1 MPPRPNS
8 CSSIPIP
15 EQTPLTISSCID
27 VATSKSTETD
37 KHEPPRKRRKVTA
50 KDRATQSDEE
60 RWDDHLTLSR
70 VEVELVFA
78 SDRES
83 PTVGPCSGTVSDSAA
98 VQLRQPVI
106 SHDGGYQC
114 ALYNADGRSLGS
126 YKLQSGM
133 PPETLRVLQAAG
145 SLKPYNKRSS
155 AKAVCE
161 VRRRGQL
168 REGVTYT
175 LHVEVLWRNSKSF
188 DDMRSDG
195 QNDIMVLVAPGEGHY
210 KPEPWSPRVFYD
222 SMHVLPRDGKPAD
235 LDINGLA
242 CQLYPFQ
249 KRAISWLRFREGL
262 GTQGDGVNN
271 NDTISAGDGLPH
283 GFFRTAD
290 ADGRE
295 CFVSHW
301 LGIATTHKSLLKTV
315 KSQLQGGILAEE
327 MGLGKTV
334 ELIALISSHRRPSSL
349 ERCQGADQNLAPSSA
364 TLIISPPSILQQ
376 WISEIKDH
384 APYLRVMVYD
394 GIRATDRD
402 ASDEEMLT
410 RLLDHDIVL
419 TTYGTLAS
427 EIHYS
432 SATPQRNL
440 RHEKKY
446 ERRKSPLVRIDW
458 WRVVLDECQMVE
470 SGVSHAAK
478 VAQLIPRRNAW
489 AVSGTPLKRDA
500 ADLLGLLIF
509 LRLEPY
515 CLSTTSWS
523 RMVLNY
529 QPIFRILFGTIAL
542 RHTKELVRGEIQLPP
557 QKRVVLSIPFTQIE
571 EQHYSTLY
579 QQMCEECGF
588 DKEGQPL
595 NDSWNADSAGVV
607 EKMRTWLTRLRQTCL
622 HPEVGDRN
630 RRALGHNHGPLRTV
644 GEVLQVMIE
653 QNDMA
658 SRTEERTFL
667 LSKLRRGQLLE
678 HANRSEDAL
687 AIWREV
693 LEHVK
698 VTVNDSRQD
707 LRSGEL
713 LSKASNSD
721 NHLEADGA
729 TGRQLIRLRLR
740 SALELEHIATF
751 FIANAYFQIK
761 SDSKMTP
768 VDSESFKELEK
779 LENETY
785 EKAKELR
792 KEMLAETQGRA
803 DSFMDV
809 VSMKASKQEF
819 VKIPNIK
826 LEFSPGGIESR
837 NIMERLDELCESINR
852 QAEILDEWREKMVE
866 LLLLPL
872 VDQEETE
879 LQGDEYENSTK
890 QQDEVY
896 VYMEALRAAVA
907 DRHDAL
913 TGQTNILIRG
923 EMTTAL
929 QQAIRGEGHSP
940 ELMQRLLKLRTRVK
954 PGEKLGSIRSII
966 TELRAIKTTL
976 RGQEERGNSRAIA
989 EIGILNKALE
999 SLQLDI
1005 TAQSKAVVGLEREV
1019 EMFRDTMNARLE
1031 YYRQLQTISD
1041 AVAPYEEESNEDAL
1055 TAAIVKLKETE
1066 VRLQEKTATLKA
1078 RGRYLIHLRAESTTE
1093 DVQRKCII
1101 CQDHFEIG
1109 ALTSCGHSYC
1119 KECLRL
1125 WWNVHRNCPT
1135 CKKHL
1140 SRNDLFQITYKPQE
1154 MTVHEEAQ
1162 SITSDSDSDSATSSI
1177 YSGINS
1183 LTLNQI
1189 KNIDVEGSFG
1199 SKIDT
1204 LARHILWIRENDPGA
1219 KSVIFSQYK
1228 DFLDVLSRAFSTF
1241 KIGFASIEKKNGVE
1255 KFKKDPSIE
1264 CFFLHAKAQSS
1275 GLNLVNATHVFLCEP
1290 LINTALELQAIA
1302 RVHRIGQYQPTTVW
1316 MYLVED
1322 TVEKAIYDISVTR
1335 RLAHIG
1341 RSADSGGTVNLDEDE
1356 IEAANSLALQ
1366 DAPLSKLLTK
1376 GSGGG
1381 EMVDKKDLWNCL
1393 FRQRVASRG
1402 PVVPEEAEREATKFL
1417 GATAAEERRGLA
1429 KER

>member
-1 MPPRPNS
+1 MPRRLCRHAPV
-8 CSSIPIP
+8 PIP
-15 EQTPLTISSCID
+15 ELTPSAISSYLDAVTPQPLEIEVD
-27 VATSKSTETD
+27 
-37 KHEPPRKRRKVTA
+37 EPARKRRKVTL
-50 KDRATQSDEE
+50 KDRATQLEE
-60 RWDDHLTLSR
+60 QRWDDHLTLSR
-70 VEVELVFA
+70 VDVELVFKCTHTA
-78 SDRES
+78 THTGSSSRYTSVSSGIRLRSLES
-83 PTVGPCSGTVSDSAA
+83 
-98 VQLRQPVI
+98 

-114 ALYNADGRSLGS
+114 ELGRTDGRPLGS
-126 YKLQSGM
+126 FKLQSNIA
-133 PPETLRVLQAAG
+133 PEILRVLQAAA
-145 SLKPYNKRSS
+145 SLKSYNKRSS
-155 AKAVCE
+155 AKATCE
-161 VRRRGQL
+161 IRRQDHSQVGS
-168 REGVTYT
+168 TYT
-175 LHVEVLWRNSKSF
+175 LHVEVLWRNSRSF
-188 DDMRSDG
+188 EDLRSDE
-195 QNDIMVLVAPGEGHY
+195 QNDILTLVAPGEGHY
-210 KPEPWSPRVFYD
+210 KPEAWSPQVFYD
-222 SMHVLPRDGKPAD
+222 SVHVPTRDSEPAD
-235 LDINGLA
+235 LNIEGLA

-249 KRAISWLRFREGL
+249 QRAIGWLRFREGL
-262 GTQGDGVNN
+262 NEHGGRATIGDEKSS
-271 NDTISAGDGLPH
+271 DDDALPH

-290 ADGRE
+290 ANGRE

-301 LGIATTHKSLLKTV
+301 LGLVTTHESLLKSV
-315 KSQLQGGILAEE
+315 KSQVQGGILAEE

-334 ELIALISSHRRPSSL
+334 EIIALISSHHRPSFF
-349 ERCQGADQNLAPSSA
+349 EQVQHFDQNLVPSPA

-376 WISEIKDH
+376 WMSEINDH
-384 APYLRVMVYD
+384 APHLRVMIYD
-394 GIRATDRD
+394 GIRATERD
-402 ASDEEMLT
+402 ASDEDMLL

-419 TTYGTLAS
+419 TTYNTLAS

-432 SATPQRNL
+432 SAIPERNL

-446 ERRKSPLVRIDW
+446 ERRKSPLVQLDW

-529 QPIFRILFGTIAL
+529 QPIFRQLFGAIAL

-579 QQMCEECGF
+579 QQMCEECGL

-595 NDSWNADSAGVV
+595 NETWNPDSSATV

-678 HANRSEDAL
+678 HADRSEDAL

-693 LEHVK
+693 LEDVK
-698 VTVNDSRQD
+698 VIVNDSRQD
-707 LRSGEL
+707 LRSAEML
-713 LSKASNSD
+713 MKSAHTND
-721 NHLEADGA
+721 QLEADGA
-729 TGRQLIRLRLR
+729 SGRQLLRLRLR
-740 SALELEHIATF
+740 SALEVEHIATF
-751 FIANAYFQIK
+751 FVANAYFQIK
-761 SDSKMTP
+761 SDSKLTP
-768 VDSESFKELEK
+768 EDSERFKELEK
-779 LENETY
+779 LETETY
-785 EKAKELR
+785 EKAKVLR
-792 KEMLAETQGRA
+792 KEMLAETQGKA
-803 DSFMDV
+803 DTFMEV
-809 VSMKASKQEF
+809 VRVKASKQGF
-819 VKIPNIK
+819 VEVPNLK
-826 LEFSPGGIESR
+826 LVSLSGGIESR
-837 NIMERLDELCESINR
+837 NIVDRLVDLCESINR
-852 QAEILDEWREKMVE
+852 QAEIVDVWREKMIE
-866 LLLLPL
+866 LLILPL

-913 TGQTNILIRG
+913 TGQNNTLIRG

-929 QQAIRGEGHSP
+929 QQASRGEGHAP
-940 ELMQRLLKLRTRVK
+940 ELMQRLLNLRIKLK
-954 PGEKLGSIRSII
+954 PKEELGSIRGII
-966 TELRAIKTTL
+966 TDLRAIKTTL
-976 RGQEERGNSRAIA
+976 RVQEERGNARAIA
-989 EIGILNKALE
+989 EIGIINKALDI
-999 SLQLDI
+999 LQLDVR
-1005 TAQSKAVVGLEREV
+1005 AQSKAVVCLEREV

-1041 AVAPYEEESNEDAL
+1041 AVAPYEEELDEDAL
-1055 TAAIVKLKETE
+1055 KAAIVKIKENE
-1066 VRLQEKTATLKA
+1066 VKMQAKIATLKA
-1078 RGRYLIHLRAESTTE
+1078 RGRYLVHLRAESTTD

-1101 CQDHFEIG
+1101 CQEQFEIG

-1125 WWNVHRNCPT
+1125 WWNAHKNCPT

-1140 SRNDLFQITYKPQE
+1140 SRSDLFQITYKPQE
-1154 MTVHEEAQ
+1154 MTVQEEAQ
-1162 SITSDSDSDSATSSI
+1162 LSTSDSESDSATSSI

-1228 DFLDVLSRAFSTF
+1228 DFLDVLARAFSKF
-1241 KIGFASIEKKNGVE
+1241 KIGFASIDKKNGVE
-1255 KFKKDPSIE
+1255 KFKKESSIE
-1264 CFFLHAKAQSS
+1264 CFFLHAKAHSS
-1275 GLNLVNATHVFLCEP
+1275 GLNLVNATHVLLCEP

-1302 RVHRIGQYQPTTVW
+1302 RVHRIGQYHPTTVW

-1335 RLAHIG
+1335 RLSHIG
-1341 RSADSGGTVNLDEDE
+1341 RSAERGETVNLDEDD
-1356 IEAANSLALQ
+1356 IELANSLELQ
-1366 DAPLSKLLTK
+1366 EAPLSKLLTK

-1381 EMVDKKDLWNCL
+1381 EMVEKKDLWNCL
-1393 FRQRVASRG
+1393 FRRKVGLRG
-1402 PVVPEEAEREATKFL
+1402 PPVSEEAEREATRFL
-1417 GATAAEERRGLA
+1417 GATAAEERRG
-1429 KER
+1429 

>member
-1 MPPRPNS
+1 M
-8 CSSIPIP
+8 
-15 EQTPLTISSCID
+15 
-27 VATSKSTETD
+27 VASQSVETEN
-37 KHEPPRKRRKVTA
+37 HEPPRKRRKVTL
-50 KDRATQSDEE
+50 KDRATQFEEE

-70 VEVELVFA
+70 VDVELVFENDHAPPSVGFCSQTA
-78 SDRES
+78 SDSVAVRLRALE
-83 PTVGPCSGTVSDSAA
+83 VSN
-98 VQLRQPVI
+98 
-106 SHDGGYQC
+106 DGGYQC
-114 ALYNADGRSLGS
+114 ELCETDWRPLGS
-126 YKLQSGM
+126 FKFQSGTA
-133 PPETLRVLQAAG
+133 PEVLRVLQAAA
-145 SLKPYNKRSS
+145 SLKSYNKRSS
-155 AKAVCE
+155 AKAICE
-161 VRRRGQL
+161 VRRRDHLQAGI
-168 REGVTYT
+168 TYT

-188 DDMRSDG
+188 DDMRSDE
-195 QNDIMVLVAPGEGHY
+195 QNDILVLVAPGEGHY

-222 SMHVLPRDGKPAD
+222 SVYVPPRDNKPAD
-235 LDINGLA
+235 LHIEGLA

-249 KRAISWLRFREGL
+249 KRAISWLRLREGL
-262 GTQGDGVNN
+262 MIQGDGANI
-271 NDTISAGDGLPH
+271 NDTNSSEDGLPH
-283 GFFRTAD
+283 GFFRTTD
-290 ADGRE
+290 ANGRK
-295 CFVSHW
+295 CFISHW
-301 LGIATTHKSLLKTV
+301 LGIATTHESLLKRV
-315 KSQLQGGILAEE
+315 ESQVRGGILAEE

-334 ELIALISSHRRPSSL
+334 EIIALISSHNRPSSL
-349 ERCQGADQNLAPSSA
+349 EHLQRADQNLVPSSA
-364 TLIISPPSILQQ
+364 TLIVSPPSILQQ
-376 WISEIKDH
+376 WMSEINDH

-402 ASDEEMLT
+402 ASDEEMLI

-419 TTYGTLAS
+419 TTYNTLAS

-432 SATPQRNL
+432 SATPERNL
-440 RHEKKY
+440 RHDKKY
-446 ERRKSPLVRIDW
+446 ERRKSPLVQIDW

-529 QPIFRILFGTIAL
+529 QPIFRQLFGTIAL
-542 RHTKELVRGEIQLPP
+542 RHTKELVRSEIQLPP

-579 QQMCEECGF
+579 QQMCEECGL
-588 DKEGQPL
+588 DKDGQPL
-595 NDSWNADSAGVV
+595 NDTWNADSSGVV

-678 HANRSEDAL
+678 HADRSEDAL

-693 LEHVK
+693 LENVK
-698 VTVNDSRQD
+698 AIVNDSRQD
-707 LRSGEL
+707 LRSAEL
-713 LSKASNSD
+713 PLKGASTND
-721 NHLEADGA
+721 QLEADGA
-729 TGRQLIRLRLR
+729 TGRQLLRLRLR
-740 SALELEHIATF
+740 SALEVEHTATF
-751 FIANAYFQIK
+751 FVANAYFQIK
-761 SDSKMTP
+761 SDSKITP
-768 VDSESFKELEK
+768 VDSERFKELEK
-779 LENETY
+779 LETETY
-785 EKAKELR
+785 ERAKVLR
-792 KEMLAETQGRA
+792 KEMLAETQGKA
-803 DSFMDV
+803 DIFMDV
-809 VSMKASKQEF
+809 VRMKASKQGF
-819 VKIPNIK
+819 VKIPNLK
-826 LEFSPGGIESR
+826 LDFSSGGIESR
-837 NIMERLDELCESINR
+837 NTMDRLDDLCESINR
-852 QAEILDEWREKMVE
+852 QAEILDEWREKMIE

-879 LQGDEYENSTK
+879 LQGDEYENSTR

-913 TGQTNILIRG
+913 TGQSNTLIRG

-940 ELMQRLLKLRTRVK
+940 ELMQRLLNLRIKVK
-954 PGEKLGSIRSII
+954 PKEDLGSVRGII

-976 RGQEERGNSRAIA
+976 RVQEERGNSRAIA
-989 EIGILNKALE
+989 EIGIINKALE
-999 SLQLDI
+999 TLQLDV

-1019 EMFRDTMNARLE
+1019 EIFRDTMNARLE

-1041 AVAPYEEESNEDAL
+1041 AVAPYEEELNEDAL
-1055 TAAIVKLKETE
+1055 KATIIKIKEIEVK
-1066 VRLQEKTATLKA
+1066 LQEKIATLKA
-1078 RGRYLIHLRAESTTE
+1078 RGRYLMHLRAESTTE

-1101 CQDHFEIG
+1101 CQDQFEIG

-1125 WWNVHRNCPT
+1125 WWNAHRNCPT

-1140 SRNDLFQITYKPQE
+1140 SRSDLFQITYKPQE

-1162 SITSDSDSDSATSSI
+1162 STTSDSDSDSATSSI

-1228 DFLDVLSRAFSTF
+1228 DFLDVLSRAFSKF
-1241 KIGFASIEKKNGVE
+1241 KIGFASIDKKNGVE

-1264 CFFLHAKAQSS
+1264 CFFLHAKAHSS

-1302 RVHRIGQYQPTTVW
+1302 RVHRIGQYHPTTVW

-1341 RSADSGGTVNLDEDE
+1341 RSVERGETVNLDEDD
-1356 IEAANSLALQ
+1356 IEVANSLELL

-1381 EMVDKKDLWNCL
+1381 EMVEKKDLWNCL
-1393 FRQRVASRG
+1393 FRQKVGSRG
-1402 PVVPEEAEREATKFL
+1402 PIVSEEAEREATKFL
-1417 GATAAEERRGLA
+1417 GATAAEERRITAEEQHQGS
-1429 KER
+1429 RIS

>member
-1 MPPRPNS
+1 MPRRLYSRLPV
-8 CSSIPIP
+8 PIT
-15 EQTPLTISSCID
+15 EQTPYTISSYID
-27 VATSKSTETD
+27 VVTSGSVETEN
-37 KHEPPRKRRKVTA
+37 HEPPRKRRRVTL
-50 KDRATQSDEE
+50 KDRATQLEEE
-60 RWDDHLTLSR
+60 RWEDHLTLSR
-70 VEVELVFA
+70 VDVELVF
-78 SDRES
+78 ES
-83 PTVGPCSGTVSDSAA
+83 YSEPPSAGSCSRITSDSAA
-98 VQLRQPVI
+98 VQLRALDS
-106 SHDGGYQC
+106 SHDGEYQC
-114 ALYNADGRSLGS
+114 ELCETDGRPLGS
-126 YKLQSGM
+126 YKLQSGIA
-133 PPETLRVLQAAG
+133 PEILRVLQAAA
-145 SLKPYNKRSS
+145 SLKSYSKRSS
-155 AKAVCE
+155 AKAICE
-161 VRRRGQL
+161 IRRRDYPQSGI
-168 REGVTYT
+168 EYT
-175 LHVEVLWRNSKSF
+175 LSVEVLWRNSKSF
-188 DDMRSDG
+188 DDMRSDE
-195 QNDIMVLVAPGEGHY
+195 QNDILILVAPGEGHY

-222 SMHVLPRDGKPAD
+222 SVYVPLRDSEPAD
-235 LDINGLA
+235 LNIEGLA
-242 CQLYPFQ
+242 CQLFPFQ
-249 KRAISWLRFREGL
+249 TRAISWLRLRERL
-262 GTQGDGVNN
+262 VTQGDGTNI
-271 NDTISAGDGLPH
+271 NDADSSGDGLPH
-283 GFFRTAD
+283 GFFRTTD
-290 ADGRE
+290 ANGRE

-301 LGIATTHKSLLKTV
+301 LGIATTHESLLKRV
-315 KSQLQGGILAEE
+315 ESQVQGGILAEE

-334 ELIALISSHRRPSSL
+334 EIIALISSHNRPSSH
-349 ERCQGADQNLAPSSA
+349 EQFHQTDQNLVPSSA

-376 WISEIKDH
+376 WISEINDH
-384 APYLRVMVYD
+384 APYLKVMVYD

-402 ASDEEMLT
+402 ASDEEMLI
-410 RLLDHDIVL
+410 RLLDHDVVL
-419 TTYGTLAS
+419 TTYNTLAS

-432 SATPQRNL
+432 SATPERNL
-440 RHEKKY
+440 RHDKKY
-446 ERRKSPLVRIDW
+446 ERRKSPLVQIDW

-529 QPIFRILFGTIAL
+529 QPIFRQLFGTIAL
-542 RHTKELVRGEIQLPP
+542 RHTKELVRSEIQLPP

-579 QQMCEECGF
+579 QQMCEECGL

-595 NDSWNADSAGVV
+595 NDNWNADSSGVV

-678 HANRSEDAL
+678 HADRSEDAL
-687 AIWREV
+687 EIWRGV
-693 LEHVK
+693 LENVK
-698 VTVNDSRQD
+698 VIVNDSRQD
-707 LRSGEL
+707 LRAAEL
-713 LSKASNSD
+713 PLKGVSTND
-721 NHLEADGA
+721 QLEAEGG
-729 TGRQLIRLRLR
+729 TGRQLLRLRLR
-740 SALELEHIATF
+740 SALEVEHTATF
-751 FIANAYFQIK
+751 FVANAYFQIK
-761 SDSKMTP
+761 SDSKITP
-768 VDSESFKELEK
+768 VDSEKFKELET
-779 LENETY
+779 LETETY
-785 EKAKELR
+785 EKAKVLR
-792 KEMLAETQGRA
+792 KEMLAEIQGKA
-803 DSFMDV
+803 DIFMDV
-809 VSMKASKQEF
+809 VRMKASKQGF
-819 VKIPNIK
+819 VQIPNFT
-826 LEFSPGGIESR
+826 LEFSSGGIESR
-837 NIMERLDELCESINR
+837 NIMERLDDLCESINR
-852 QAEILDEWREKMVE
+852 QAKILNDWRKKMVE

-913 TGQTNILIRG
+913 TGQSNTLIRG
-923 EMTTAL
+923 EMITAL
-929 QQAIRGEGHSP
+929 QQAIRGEGHFP
-940 ELMQRLLKLRTRVK
+940 ELMQQLLSLRTKVK
-954 PGEKLGSIRSII
+954 PKEELGSIRGII

-976 RGQEERGNSRAIA
+976 RAQEERGSSRAIA
-989 EIGILNKALE
+989 EIGIINKALE
-999 SLQLDI
+999 TLQVDV

-1041 AVAPYEEESNEDAL
+1041 AVAPYEEEMNEDAFK
-1055 TAAIVKLKETE
+1055 AAILKIKETE
-1066 VRLQEKTATLKA
+1066 IKLQEKIATLKA
-1078 RGRYLIHLRAESTTE
+1078 RGRYLMHLRAESTTE
-1093 DVQRKCII
+1093 NVQRKCII
-1101 CQDHFEIG
+1101 CQEQFEIG

-1125 WWNVHRNCPT
+1125 WWNAHRNCPT

-1140 SRNDLFQITYKPQE
+1140 SRSDLFQITYKPQE
-1154 MTVHEEAQ
+1154 MTVHEEVQ
-1162 SITSDSDSDSATSSI
+1162 SIASDSDSDSAASSI

-1228 DFLDVLSRAFSTF
+1228 DFLDVLSRAFIKF
-1241 KIGFASIEKKNGVE
+1241 RIGFASIDKKNGVE

-1264 CFFLHAKAQSS
+1264 CFFLHAKAHSS

-1302 RVHRIGQYQPTTVW
+1302 RVHRIGQYHPTTVW

-1341 RSADSGGTVNLDEDE
+1341 RSAETGDTVNLDEDDIE
-1356 IEAANSLALQ
+1356 IANSLELQ

-1381 EMVDKKDLWNCL
+1381 EMVEKKDLWNCL
-1393 FRQRVASRG
+1393 FRQKVGSRG
-1402 PVVPEEAEREATKFL
+1402 PIVSEEAERETTKFL
-1417 GATAAEERRGLA
+1417 GATAAEERRSTA
-1429 KER
+1429 